1 MTEQESNCESNSINF
16 GEFTREDIDKIM
28 VNGGYEKDPNDNE
41 WIYKPKDGNLKKQLV
56 LPKNKGRL
64 EKEKDDIINN
74 IKNKGLNPYARDFVP
89 KSKEKTTPYVNQAT
103 APVLIPMNYN
113 NYYYPQYI
121 QYYPQAPDMYFH
133 MRMPQR
139 NFTYGTYQPQEGMM
153 PGNPNRMEYEMEN
166 PPVNG
171 RVPVSFIPMTMPSA
185 PMIPNMP
192 GGKMNE
198 PKNMMQMNEE
208 YVNEEQNNTI
218 KNNENENQDVII
230 DIETTNEDLTETQDD
245 QTNNEVT
252 EDDDISKTI
261 KEEIDNKPEEN
272 INVEEKEE
280 VNSVEKEQ
288 PQQKKKKNA
297 KEKTEKAEKN

>member
-1 MTEQESNCESNSINF
+1 MTEKESNCESNSISF

-41 WIYKPKDGNLKKQLV
+41 WIYKPKNGNRRKQLV

-89 KSKEKTTPYVNQAT
+89 KSKEKTTPYVNQA
-103 APVLIPMNYN
+103 PVLIPMNYN
-113 NYYYPQYI
+113 SYYYPPQYI

-139 NFTYGTYQPQEGMM
+139 NFTYGTYPSQEGMM

-185 PMIPNMP
+185 TMIPNMP

-198 PKNMMQMNEE
+198 SKNMMQTNEE
-208 YVNEEQNNTI
+208 YVNEEQNNI
-218 KNNENENQDVII
+218 VENNENENQDVII

-245 QTNNEVT
+245 QTKDEIT
-252 EDDDISKTI
+252 EDDVSKTI
-261 KEEIDNKPEEN
+261 KEEIENKPEEK
-272 INVEEKEE
+272 INVEEKE
-280 VNSVEKEQ
+280 NASSVEKEQ

-297 KEKTEKAEKN
+297 KEKAEKN